1 ERYDYLKQTNGEMRA
16 QGELQCF
23 NQYLHEQ
30 KKGNQQLLLLSH
42 VLADDVVND
51 GYHRMK
57 NLILTSVNGQRPVNV
72 QGLLDILVRKEVGS
86 DIEFK
91 CTDPDKNRAKIVFQ
105 AICMSSKDI
114 FDREARILTNYSIDA
129 SYSYNSL
136 SPALR
141 REAESKAHRHGVTC
155 GLKTL
160 RALRNAI
167 RETTLVVNPKKN
179 GSVHSNRH
187 AGSGDENRKHDSSHS
202 SSARKIAGWSET
214 HKMQS
219 APLFAGK
226 VSSNDYS
233 QLVLLESDTS
243 NFVYLIKVHR
253 GWRVDTGQNKAPFTV
268 VCLRE
273 VYSFLLY
280 MQRRCYAL

>member
-1 ERYDYLKQTNGEMRA
+1 
-16 QGELQCF
+16 
-23 NQYLHEQ
+23 
-30 KKGNQQLLLLSH
+30 
-42 VLADDVVND
+42 
-51 GYHRMK
+51 
-57 NLILTSVNGQRPVNV
+57 
-72 QGLLDILVRKEVGS
+72 
-86 DIEFK
+86 
-91 CTDPDKNRAKIVFQ
+91 
-105 AICMSSKDI
+105 MSSKDI

-253 GWRVDTGQNKAPFTV
+253 GWRVDTGALSHSCQRHTSCRSYECLITFSPIPFCSGQNKAPFTV